1 MYKALFLTAALLAP
15 ATLHA
20 EEAPARPVGSKVVSR
35 AIEKFIRPGYA
46 KFHGDVVMLKTAMD
60 DLCTTPGPTA
70 FAEVRED
77 FAAAVASWSAISI
90 IRIGPIAENDRLARI
105 LTWPDPGGSATAEVK
120 AAIAGADKA
129 LTDPKS
135 LATRNPALQ
144 GLTALEYVLY
154 GDGAKDLRG
163 SGGSFR
169 CHYGA
174 AIAQN
179 VQTIAEKVQQAWDDP
194 KGFRALWTSPGPQN
208 PIYRDRKE
216 MLAGL
221 VGQFSDALRLA
232 HAASPNSPSDGG
244 ENNDAGSFPFSL
256 SHNGF
261 QSLAAELDGMRL
273 LFESSK
279 IGSLLKPSD
288 KWIADSVSFEFR
300 NAHDTLATLTK
311 PGEKPLSPA
320 DRAKAQ
326 ERINGILDRLSGLLT
341 VKLARSLEMA
351 GGTAAFERG

>member
-1 MYKALFLTAALLAP
+1 MLKALFLTATLLAP

-20 EEAPARPVGSKVVSR
+20 EGALPRSAADKVVSR
-35 AIEKFIRPGYA
+35 AVEKFIRPGYA
-46 KFHGDVVMLKTAMD
+46 KFHGDMVMLKTAMD

-77 FAAAVASWSAISI
+77 FTAAVASWSAISI
-90 IRIGPIAENDRLARI
+90 IRIGPIADNNRLARI
-105 LTWPDPGGSATAEVK
+105 LSWPDPEGRAAAEVK
-120 AAIAGADKA
+120 AAVAGGDKA
-129 LTDPKS
+129 LTDAKS
-135 LATRNPALQ
+135 LATRSPALQ

-154 GDGAKDLRG
+154 GEGAKDLRG

-179 VQTIAEKVQQAWDDP
+179 VQTIAENVQEAWDDP
-194 KGFRALWTSPGPQN
+194 KGFRALWVSPGPQN
-208 PIYRDRKE
+208 PIYRDQRE

-221 VGQFSDALRLA
+221 VAQFSDALRPARATHPDSL
-232 HAASPNSPSDGG
+232 SDGG
-244 ENNDAGSFPFSL
+244 KADNAGDFPFSL
-256 SHNGF
+256 SHNTF

-279 IGSLLKPSD
+279 IGSLLKPND
-288 KWIADSVSFEFR
+288 KWIADSISFEFR

-311 PGEKPLSPA
+311 PGEKPLSAA
-320 DRAKAQ
+320 DRAKAVEQ
-326 ERINGILDRLSGLLT
+326 VNGIIGRLSGLFT
-341 VKLARSLEMA
+341 AKLARALDVA